1 MERIGKY
8 EVKRLLGE
16 GASSLVFLAEDPFAK
31 RLVAVKV
38 VKPDVLADPQHGKM
52 YRKLFAIEASLAG
65 RMNHPHIAAILDA
78 VNDTTNPYLVVEYVA
93 GGTLEPFV
101 RPESLLTP
109 ERAVEVIFKCSRA
122 LEFAHRIG
130 VTHRDIKPANI
141 LIDNSDGEI
150 RDIKITDFG
159 AALTGSPD
167 VTAVAGIG
175 SPAYMSPQQV
185 KDHPLDHRT
194 DIYSLGVVL
203 FQLLTGRLPFEASNN
218 ISMVYQIVNGEVPI
232 PSTLRNG
239 LNKRLDQIV
248 ARAMARDLDDRYQ
261 DWSSFSFDLADIY
274 RDREALAL
282 SDSEIAD
289 SEKFTTLRE
298 LSFFRDFSDV
308 ELWEVVRLS
317 EWGKHPPG
325 VELIKEAER
334 GDFFHILAEGQA
346 KVIKRGKL
354 LNVIQSGECFGEMA
368 YLGDRTLPDSNVRSA
383 DVVTMGPATSI
394 KLNNTA
400 LGGASQPCRYQFDR
414 AFLRILVERLALA
427 NTRMTQ

>member
-8 EVKRLLGE
+8 LVKGLLGE
-16 GASSLVFLAEDPFAK
+16 GASSLVFLAEDPFAQ
-31 RLVAVKV
+31 RMVAVKV

-65 RMNHPHIAAILDA
+65 RMNHPHIASILDA
-78 VNDTTNPYLVVEYVA
+78 HDDPTNPYLVVEYVA
-93 GGTLEPFV
+93 GGTLETFV
-101 RPESLLTP
+101 KRESLLTP

-141 LIDNSDGEI
+141 LIDKSAEEI
-150 RDIKITDFG
+150 RDIKVTDFG
-159 AALTGSPD
+159 AALTGAAD

-185 KDHPLDHRT
+185 KEHPLDHRT

-218 ISMVYQIVNGEVPI
+218 VSMIYQILNGEVPI
-232 PSTLRNG
+232 PSELRIG
-239 LNKRLDQIV
+239 LPKRLDSIV
-248 ARAMARDLDDRYQ
+248 ARAMARDLEERYQ
-261 DWSSFSFDLADIY
+261 DWSEFSFDLADLY
-274 RDREALAL
+274 RDREALRM
-282 SDSEIAD
+282 SNSEIAD

-298 LSFFRDFSDV
+298 LSFFREFSDA

-325 VELIKEAER
+325 TELIKENSR
-334 GDFFHILAEGQA
+334 GDNFYILASGEA
-346 KVIKRGKL
+346 KIVKRGKL
-354 LNVIQSGECFGEMA
+354 LNVVASGECIGEMA
-368 YLGDRTLPDSNVRSA
+368 YLADQKAAEGSPRSA
-383 DVVTMGPATSI
+383 DVITMGAATSI
-394 KLNNTA
+394 KLTIAA
-400 LGGASQPCRYQFDR
+400 LRAASQSCRHEFDR

-427 NTRMTQ
+427 NTRMSQ

>member
-8 EVKRLLGE
+8 EVKKLLGE

-38 VKPDVLADPQHGKM
+38 VKPDVLSDAQHGKM

-78 VNDTTNPYLVVEYVA
+78 VNDPNNPYLVIEYVA

-150 RDIKITDFG
+150 RDIKVTDFG
-159 AALTGSPD
+159 AALTGASD
-167 VTAVAGIG
+167 VTAVSGIG

-203 FQLLTGRLPFEASNN
+203 YQLLAGRLPFEASNN
-218 ISMVYQIVNGEVPI
+218 VSMIYQIVNSVPLT
-232 PSTLRNG
+232 PSELRYG
-239 LNKRLDQIV
+239 LPKRLDGIV
-248 ARAMARDLDDRYQ
+248 GRAMARDLDERYQ
-261 DWSSFSFDLADIY
+261 DWSEFSFDLADIY
-274 RDREALAL
+274 RDRGALAMT
-282 SDSEIAD
+282 DSEIAD

-298 LSFFRDFSDV
+298 LSFFRGFSDV

-317 EWGKHPPG
+317 EWGKHPAG
-325 VELIKEAER
+325 TGLIKENER
-334 GDFFHILAEGQA
+334 GEFFYILASGEA
-346 KVIKRGKL
+346 KVVKRGKL
-354 LNVIQSGECFGEMA
+354 LNTVQTGECFGEMA
-368 YLGDRTLPDSNVRSA
+368 YLGDRTVPDSNVRSA
-383 DVVTMGPATSI
+383 DVVTLSPSTTI
-394 KLNNTA
+394 KLTNAA
-400 LGGASQPCRYQFDR
+400 LKAASQSCRYQFDR
-414 AFLRILVERLALA
+414 AFLRILIERLALA
-427 NTRMTQ
+427 NTRMSQ